1 MKPIHR
7 IFSISFLILIF
18 STAGCQKTQS
28 ENNTGNMVLFASGLS
43 NPVCITNAGDSRL
56 FVVDQAGLI
65 RIVDSTGKVNTQP
78 FFDIRSRVVFGGERG
93 LLGLAFHPE
102 YKTNGF
108 FYVNYV
114 GPGDI
119 TTISRF
125 KVNSGNTEIADPASE
140 LKLLTINQP
149 FANHNGGTLCFGP
162 DGYLYIGMGDG
173 GSGGDPGNR
182 SQNPLLLLGKMLR
195 IDVNNGNLYAIP
207 STNPFRNS
215 ATTLPEIW
223 ATGLRNPWKFSFDR
237 LTGDLWIA
245 DVGQNAFEEVNF
257 QQASSPGG
265 ENYGWRCY
273 EGNATYNTSGC
284 LPATSLTFP
293 VYVYPQSADC
303 SVTGGYVFRGDVS
316 SAYYGYYF
324 FTDYCSDRIWTLH
337 KVEDN
342 WVKED
347 FGQYSGNNFST
358 FGEDASGQ
366 LYVAGRGSGKIFRV
380 IGSTTGIDNTDVLSG
395 VKIIHAPFSGKI
407 KIETG
412 VTSPREVRFVLTDM
426 KGSVVSTLAGFDT
439 NFEFATGRLPKGVY
453 ILNILMDGR
462 KKAHKLI
469 L

>member
-1 MKPIHR
+1 MKVFQKITVL
-7 IFSISFLILIF
+7 FAFVLIV
-18 STAGCQKTQS
+18 SASKAQS
-28 ENNTGNMVLFASGLS
+28 GQPTGNMVLFASGVS

-56 FVVDQAGLI
+56 FVVDQAGYI
-65 RIVDSTGKVNTQP
+65 RIVDSAGKVNSQP
-78 FFDIRSRVVFGGERG
+78 FLDIRSRVVFSGERG

-114 GPGDI
+114 GTGDI

-125 KVNSGNTEIADPASE
+125 KVNSGNTEIADATSE
-140 LKLLTINQP
+140 LKLLTITQP
-149 FANHNGGTLCFGP
+149 FSNHNGGTICFGP

-182 SQNPLLLLGKMLR
+182 SQNPQLLLGKMLR
-195 IDVNNGNLYAIP
+195 IDVNSGNLYAIP

-215 ATTLPEIW
+215 TTTLPEIW

-245 DVGQNAFEEVNF
+245 DVGQNAYEEVNF
-257 QQASSPGG
+257 QPASSPGG

-284 LPATSLTFP
+284 LPASSLTFP
-293 VYVYPQSADC
+293 VYVYPQGSDC
-303 SVTGGYVFRGDVS
+303 SVTGGYVFRGNIS

-337 KVEDN
+337 KVADN

-347 FGQYSGNNFST
+347 FGQYPGNNFST
-358 FGEDASGQ
+358 FGEDAFGQ

-380 IGSTTGIDNTDVLSG
+380 IGTTTGINNNDVLAG
-395 VKIIHAPFSGKI
+395 IKIIQVPFSSKI
-407 KIETG
+407 RIETG
-412 VTSPREVRFVLTDM
+412 QTNGQEIQVTMSDI
-426 KGSVVSTLAGFDT
+426 KGSLLHKANIFDSSYD
-439 NFEFATGRLPKGVY
+439 FDPGSLPNGVY
-453 ILNILMDGR
+453 ILNILISG
-462 KKAHKLI
+462 KKMAHKLI

>member
-1 MKPIHR
+1 MKVLR
-7 IFSISFLILIF
+7 KFTALFAFVLIF
-18 STAGCQKTQS
+18 NVSKAQS
-28 ENNTGNMVLFASGLS
+28 DNMSLFASGLS

-56 FVVDQAGLI
+56 FVVDQAGYI
-65 RIVDSTGKVNTQP
+65 RIVDSTGKVNAQP
-78 FFDIRSRVVFGGERG
+78 FLDIRSKVVFGGERG

-114 GPGDI
+114 GAGDI

-125 KVNSGNTEIADPASE
+125 RVNPGNPELADASSE
-140 LKLLTINQP
+140 LILLTVNQP
-149 FANHNGGTLCFGP
+149 FANHNGGTLIFGP

-182 SQNPLLLLGKMLR
+182 AQNPQVLLGKMLR

-215 ATTLPEIW
+215 PTTLPEIW

-245 DVGQNAFEEVNF
+245 DVGQNAFEEINF
-257 QQASSPGG
+257 QAATSTGG

-273 EGNATYNTSGC
+273 EGNTVYNTSGC
-284 LPATSLTFP
+284 LPASSLTFP
-293 VYVYPQSADC
+293 VFVYPQGADC
-303 SVTGGYVFRGDVS
+303 SVTGGYVFRGNPN
-316 SAYYGYYF
+316 SAYYGHYF
-324 FTDYCSDRIWTLH
+324 FADYCSNRIWTLT
-337 KVEDN
+337 KVDGN
-342 WVKED
+342 WIRTD
-347 FGQYSGNNFST
+347 FGQYSGNSFST

-380 IGSTTGIDNTDVLSG
+380 IGTTTGINNNDIFTG
-395 VKIIHAPFSGKI
+395 IKIIQDPFSSKI
-407 KIETG
+407 RIETG
-412 VTSPREVRFVLTDM
+412 RSNGQEIQLIMSDI
-426 KGSVVSTLAGFDT
+426 KGSLLHKASIIESSYLFDP
-439 NFEFATGRLPKGVY
+439 GSLPKGVY
-453 ILNILMDGR
+453 ILNILVGG
-462 KKAHKLI
+462 KKMAHKLI